1 MSRDII
7 GRVRNRAALMD
18 KTRSVVW
25 DLNVPL
31 ASFTFDDFPS
41 NALEV
46 GGRILKEEANAR
58 ATYYV
63 SGCFMGKTIDGIKF
77 YDEGH
82 LKDAAAQGHEIG
94 CHAFQHEKLGQQ
106 GMRFARKTCDDNAAF
121 VRNIVGPH
129 VKMTS
134 FAYPYGD
141 TSLTV
146 KAELSKKFA
155 FCRGVRQ
162 ELNTG
167 KVDRGQIS
175 IISLEIR
182 HAEQVDLKRT
192 VAEAAANKSW
202 IVFLTHDVCENP
214 SPYGSTPAMIE
225 NAVKAVREAGIQI
238 LPLKE
243 AAMRG
248 LKKPQLAV
256 SSPELWVP
264 GPATI
269 YS

>member
-1 MSRDII
+1 MTRDLV
-7 GRVRNRAALMD
+7 GRLRNRAALID
-18 KTRSVVW
+18 KTRSVEW
-25 DLNVPL
+25 EHHAPL
-31 ASFTFDDFPS
+31 ASFTFDDFPAD
-41 NALEV
+41 ALEV
-46 GGRILKEEANAR
+46 GGRILKEKANAK

-82 LKDAAAQGHEIG
+82 LNAVEKEGHEIG
-94 CHAFQHEKLGQQ
+94 CHGFQHEKFGER
-106 GMRFARKTCDDNAAF
+106 GIRFARRNCEDNAAF
-121 VRNIVGPH
+121 VRDVVGPH

-141 TSLTV
+141 TSPLV
-146 KAELSKKFA
+146 KPVMAKKFP

-162 ELNTG
+162 ELNTN
-167 KVDRGQIS
+167 KVDRAQIS

-182 HAEQVDLKRT
+182 HAEYVDLKRT
-192 VAEAAANKSW
+192 VAEAVANKSW

-225 NAVKAVREAGIQI
+225 NAVDAVMEAGIQI
-238 LPLKE
+238 MPLSQ
-243 AAMRG
+243 AAMYG
-248 LKKPQLAV
+248 LKKPKTAV

-264 GPATI
+264 APSAL

>member
-1 MSRDII
+1 MASTIVDRL
-7 GRVRNRAALMD
+7 RNRVALMD
-18 KTRSVVW
+18 KTRSVKW
-25 DLNVPL
+25 DLNAPL
-31 ASFTFDDFPS
+31 ASFTFDDFPA

-46 GGRILKEEANAR
+46 GGRILKEQANAR
-58 ATYYV
+58 ASYYV
-63 SGCFMGKTIDGIKF
+63 SGEFIGKTIDGIKF

-82 LKDAAAQGHEIG
+82 LKEADAAGHEIG
-94 CHAFQHEKLGQQ
+94 CHAFQHEKLGEK
-106 GMRFARKTCDDNAAF
+106 GARFARQTCEKNAAF
-121 VRNIVGPH
+121 VRDIVGPH

-146 KAELSKKFA
+146 KAELSKKYTY
-155 FCRGVRQ
+155 CRGVRQ
-162 ELNTG
+162 ELNTD

-182 HAEQVDLKRT
+182 HAEQVDLKRV
-192 VAEAAANKSW
+192 VADAVANKSW

-225 NAVKAVREAGIQI
+225 NAVKAVNEAGIQI

-243 AAMRG
+243 AAARG
-248 LKKPQLAV
+248 LQKPQLAV
-256 SSPELWVP
+256 PSRGLWVP
-264 GPATI
+264 GSAHA